1 MQKIIDSHIHFW
13 DIDNGYNRWV
23 KDTDLPTKV
32 LPSDFKIDNF
42 VHIEAHAE
50 DIDHLCEYKWLVAN
64 FSNKN
69 IKVIAFVD
77 FTQNVQSFEQKIIEL
92 SSCRD
97 IVGVRQIMSK
107 DSGAKYSPFD
117 KEIPSDLFEKLVIL
131 KKYNMIFECQMYP
144 QQFVSAVSDILKS
157 NVTCC
162 VEHFGLP
169 IKTRND
175 NLLYWRDLLR
185 CVDNHQNLY
194 LKLSGGDLNNDEDD
208 IKEILNEVKDSVD
221 TSKLCYGSNYPVSN
235 KDNYNKWFDIVYST
249 FTDAKSQQDIFCNTA
264 NKLYGFNLL

>member
-1 MQKIIDSHIHFW
+1 MQGIIDSHIHFW
-13 DIDNGYNRWV
+13 DIDNNYNRWI
-23 KDTDLPTKV
+23 KDTNLPTKV

-42 VHIEAHAE
+42 VHVEAHTE
-50 DIDHLCEYKWLVAN
+50 DINHLCEYKWLVDN

-77 FTQNVQSFEQKIIEL
+77 FTQSEQSFEQKIIEL
-92 SSCRD
+92 SYYKD

-107 DSGAKYSPFD
+107 DSSASYSPFD

-144 QQFVSAVSDILKS
+144 QQFVNAVSDILKS

-169 IKTRND
+169 IKTRDD

-185 CVDNHQNLY
+185 YVDNNQNLY
-194 LKLSGGDLNNDEDD
+194 LKLSGGDLNNNEDK
-208 IKEILNEVKDSVD
+208 IKEILEEVKNSVAS
-221 TSKLCYGSNYPVSN
+221 SKLCYGSNYPVSN
-235 KDNYNKWFDIVYST
+235 TDNYNKWFDMVCNAFI
-249 FTDAKSQQDIFCNTA
+249 DAKSQQDIFFNTA
-264 NKLYGFNLL
+264 NKLYKFNL